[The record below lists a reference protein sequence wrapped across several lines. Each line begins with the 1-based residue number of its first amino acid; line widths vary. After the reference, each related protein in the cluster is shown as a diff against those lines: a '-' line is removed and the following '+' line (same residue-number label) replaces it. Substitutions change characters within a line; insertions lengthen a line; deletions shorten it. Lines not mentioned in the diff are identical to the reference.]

1 MAPESAHASSSSW
14 MKLKTELDDDC
25 TWSWA
30 IVDAMAIDVAC
41 DVAVDVEC
49 GGVDVVAVLRA
60 EHFGE

>member
-1 MAPESAHASSSSW
+1 

-30 IVDAMAIDVAC
+30 IVDAIAS
-41 DVAVDVEC
+41 DVAVWGDVAVEVEC
-49 GGVDVVAVLRA
+49 RAVVVAVVLRA